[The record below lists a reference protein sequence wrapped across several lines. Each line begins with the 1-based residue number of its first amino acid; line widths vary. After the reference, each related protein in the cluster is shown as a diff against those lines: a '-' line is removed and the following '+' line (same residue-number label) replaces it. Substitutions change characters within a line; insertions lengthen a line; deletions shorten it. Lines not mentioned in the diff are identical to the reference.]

1 MDKNMLLEMAK
12 LITIQQAE
20 IDRLKA
26 LMPDRKKNK
35 KKLDP
40 ENKARRLS
48 LIAKMYSKQW
58 EKILSENSDHIS
70 FLNQQLLISGL
81 SPFKP
86 TFDVGQIL
94 KNFR

>member
-1 MDKNMLLEMAK
+1 MLLEMAR

-35 KKLDP
+35 KKLDS
-40 ENKARRLS
+40 ENKVRRLS
-48 LIAKMYSKQW
+48 LITKMYSKQW
-58 EKILSENSDHIS
+58 EKILSENSDQIS
-70 FLNQQLLISGL
+70 FINQQLLISEL

-86 TFDVGQIL
+86 TFDLGQIL
-94 KNFR
+94 KNFK